1 MITQRQISKSAD
13 LHQIVYLSKSPY
25 FCIDIFSGV
34 RSQKLV
40 QCESEIT
47 ERPQTGISH
56 VMCNF

>member
-13 LHQIVYLSKSPY
+13 LHQNEYLCEANI

-47 ERPQTGISH
+47 KRP
-56 VMCNF
+56 